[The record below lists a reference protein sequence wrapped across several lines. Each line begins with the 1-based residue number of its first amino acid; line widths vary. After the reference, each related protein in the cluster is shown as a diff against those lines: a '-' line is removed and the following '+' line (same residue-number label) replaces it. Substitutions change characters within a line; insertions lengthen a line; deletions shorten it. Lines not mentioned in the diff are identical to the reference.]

1 MFSSNL
7 TKFFAVFGLV
17 LLLFSGCRFWQK
29 KENANTSPTPAV
41 SDDLKTEIPFPT
53 KEPERFQA
61 EIVVTSGGAERVTF
75 IARDGANQRYDF
87 NFGAKDQLTKLQTD
101 KNYLILPDKKIY
113 AENAPSPIGG
123 SDDWTDFLTT
133 EWLSQK
139 HPANFEKLET
149 SENTTKYR
157 VSTGDGAASEV
168 LIYVDETLGFP
179 VKQEFYS
186 GEGERKNLTLAFELR
201 NLKLQTDA
209 GLFAIPSDFKKVPVE
224 EFRKNLRGREE

>member
-7 TKFFAVFGLV
+7 TKIFAVFGLV
-17 LLLFSGCRFWQK
+17 LLLLSGCRFWQRS
-29 KENANTSPTPAV
+29 ESANTSPTPAV
-41 SDDLKTEIPFPT
+41 TDELKTEIPFST

-113 AENAPSPIGG
+113 TENAPEQTGG
-123 SDDWTDFLTT
+123 SDDWADFLTT
-133 EWLSQK
+133 EWLSEKQT
-139 HPANFEKLET
+139 ANFEKLET
-149 SENTTKYR
+149 AANTTKYR
-157 VSTGDGAASEV
+157 VRIGDGANSEI
-168 LIYVDETLGFP
+168 LIYVDESIGLP
-179 VKQEFYS
+179 VKQEFYAGD
-186 GEGERKNLTLAFELR
+186 GEQKNLAYAYELR

-209 GLFAIPSDFKKVPVE
+209 GLFSIPADFKKISGE
-224 EFRKNLRGREE
+224 EFRKILRAREE